1 MNFLD
6 DDSPEYPC
14 PECPGGWGGAPV
26 DVNFVGMFQ
35 TLQNIQLKSVG
46 MYKWRWSMQ
55 MKNIDFAKFLFR
67 WRIQF

>member
-35 TLQNIQLKSVG
+35 TLQNIQLQCVG
-46 MYKWRWSMQ
+46 M
-55 MKNIDFAKFLFR
+55 
-67 WRIQF
+67 